1 MEVISV
7 KHLHKSFFLSISKRS
22 GFLGALSTLFSRE
35 RQEIHAVN
43 DISFSINMGDI
54 IGFIGPNGAGKSTT
68 IKILTGILTPTSGEV
83 EVCSIS
89 PHKQRLKNAMNIG
102 AVFGQ
107 RTQLWWDLPV
117 IESLNLLQ
125 RIYEIDD
132 RTYQNKL
139 KEFIDLLSLDEFINR
154 PVRQLSLGQRMRADL
169 AAAFLH
175 SPKVVFLD
183 EPTIGLD
190 ITAKRK
196 MREFIKMLNSL
207 YNTTIILTTHDMQD
221 IEELS
226 SRVMIINHGKMILD
240 DTISSLRQRY
250 AGNRTVNFKL
260 AEPVSSIDIER
271 FAAEYTMMIRDEM
284 ISVQIPVNISPAEVF
299 AFIDSKYKILD
310 MQLIDTTVED
320 IIEKA
325 YTL

>member
-1 MEVISV
+1 
-7 KHLHKSFFLSISKRS
+7 
-22 GFLGALSTLFSRE
+22 
-35 RQEIHAVN
+35 
-43 DISFSINMGDI
+43 
-54 IGFIGPNGAGKSTT
+54 
-68 IKILTGILTPTSGEV
+68 
-83 EVCSIS
+83 
-89 PHKQRLKNAMNIG
+89 
-102 AVFGQ
+102 
-107 RTQLWWDLPV
+107 
-117 IESLNLLQ
+117 
-125 RIYEIDD
+125 
-132 RTYQNKL
+132 
-139 KEFIDLLSLDEFINR
+139 
-154 PVRQLSLGQRMRADL
+154 MRADL